1 MGCLKVICSTFL
13 RSCFLLVWVWKL
25 YEGILHKSWVIYKK
39 MEQNTKSQFCLLFS
53 HLFLNMISWSLR
65 HAIHAKV
72 EFIRVTVMLS
82 SQAFYI
88 EVVDLHYFSGFLAF
102 FKTWPQK
109 QCGTNS
115 LASRLATLNFPSK
128 KSPKWILN
136 LQVADYRDGYGG
148 RRGRNVW
155 AVGRRHCGWIATKW
169 SNAGFW
175 SNG

>member
-1 MGCLKVICSTFL
+1 MFKSHMFHFLGKLFFVGMSLKI
-13 RSCFLLVWVWKL
+13 VWRHPPQKL
-25 YEGILHKSWVIYKK
+25 SDIQENGK
-39 MEQNTKSQFCLLFS
+39 KSQFCLLFS

-128 KSPKWILN
+128 KAPKWILN